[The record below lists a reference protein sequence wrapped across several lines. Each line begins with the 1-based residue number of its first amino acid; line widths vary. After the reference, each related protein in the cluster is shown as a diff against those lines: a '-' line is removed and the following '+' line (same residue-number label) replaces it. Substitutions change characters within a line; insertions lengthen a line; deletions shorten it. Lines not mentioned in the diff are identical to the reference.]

1 MATKDTLSLQE
12 KAALFENAR
21 GFEDLPTDAL
31 HEIAGLAFA
40 KKFTKGETIFSPNE
54 PCLYFYLVMSGL
66 VKVSIYA
73 SSGFS
78 LTYLLAE
85 GGEPL
90 NLVSPFTGALRS
102 TSAEALKEVLL
113 LCVKTD
119 EFVSFAFKHPS
130 LFINTISILG
140 KAVDSANL
148 RIIDMVEKSVE
159 ERLARVL
166 YALYD
171 KFGTPIKF
179 TSAELASLT
188 GTTTESILRA
198 LGNLR
203 RKGIVRS
210 NRGQTHIVEPSALT
224 QQESGTL
231 WF

>member
-1 MATKDTLSLQE
+1 MATKDALSLQE
-12 KAALFENAR
+12 KAALFKNAR
-21 GFEDLPTDAL
+21 GFEDLPPEAL

-40 KKFTKGETIFSPNE
+40 KKFTKGEAIFASNE

-66 VKVSIYA
+66 VKVSICA

-85 GGEPL
+85 RGEPL

-102 TSAEALKEVLL
+102 TFAEALKEVLL

-119 EFVSFAFKHPS
+119 EFMSFAFKYPH

-148 RIIDMVEKSVE
+148 RIIDMVEKRVE
-159 ERLARVL
+159 QRLARVL
-166 YALYD
+166 YTLYD

-188 GTTTESILRA
+188 GTTTESTLRA
-198 LGNLR
+198 LGNFR
-203 RKGIVRS
+203 RKGIVKS
-210 NRGQTHIVEPSALT
+210 NRGQTHIIEPSALIR
-224 QQESGTL
+224 QESETL